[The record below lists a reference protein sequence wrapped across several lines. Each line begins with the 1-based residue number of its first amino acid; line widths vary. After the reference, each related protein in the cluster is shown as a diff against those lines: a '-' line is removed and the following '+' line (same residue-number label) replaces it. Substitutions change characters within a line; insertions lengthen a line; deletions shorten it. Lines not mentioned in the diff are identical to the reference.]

1 MDDCG
6 SAAGIRLAGLFS
18 IGKILTLYEINI
30 VLCSRI
36 LMQGNSIRRSVC
48 NLRDTK
54 TVGRFSVLPGLGN
67 RYETSQNSLLPF
79 LFRGRCNVTR
89 SVSKMTEIERRGGK
103 RWDKPKK
110 AGKSRD
116 CGGGKF

>member
-79 LFRGRCNVTR
+79 LFR
-89 SVSKMTEIERRGGK
+89 RRDDLLTGK
-103 RWDKPKK
+103 IVDHNGEKGQKENGLYWRLCMYNLRVLCKN
-110 AGKSRD
+110 
-116 CGGGKF
+116 

>member
-6 SAAGIRLAGLFS
+6 SAAGIRLASLFS

-30 VLCSRI
+30 VLCSTI

-79 LFRGRCNVTR
+79 LT
-89 SVSKMTEIERRGGK
+89 TTERRGK
-103 RWDKPKK
+103 RKM
-110 AGKSRD
+110 AYN
-116 CGGGKF
+116 GGCACITYEFSAKTDFI

>member
-6 SAAGIRLAGLFS
+6 SAAGIRLASLFS

-30 VLCSRI
+30 VLCSTI

-54 TVGRFSVLPGLGN
+54 TVGRFSVLPGRGN

-79 LFRGRCNVTR
+79 LVRGRDDLL
-89 SVSKMTEIERRGGK
+89 MGK
-103 RWDKPKK
+103 IVDHNGEKGQKEN
-110 AGKSRD
+110 GL
-116 CGGGKF
+116 